1 MIIAIILVV
10 ALILMWYY
18 GYLDSLSCGRS
29 EGYRSCRGCD
39 GHMSIGGT
47 LVINPYIWP
56 YSGANCVDDM
66 YVMNR
71 DNGTDFGFGKGPLTH
86 LSTPD
91 HVELIN

>member
-10 ALILMWYY
+10 SLLLLWYY
-18 GYLDSLSCGRS
+18 GYLGGLSCGRS

-39 GHMSIGGT
+39 GRMSVDGT

-86 LSTPD
+86 LNTPD